1 MLERLQKIIARAGI
15 ASRRHAEELI
25 ASGLVTVN
33 GTTITELGSKA
44 DETKDHIKVQGKLL
58 QPETERAYLIL
69 NKPPEVVS
77 TMSDPEGRR
86 CLRDLLHG
94 VSLRVFP
101 VGRLEYH
108 SMGLV
113 FLTNDGELANQM
125 LKAHYLPQTYNL
137 KLKTLLT
144 FEEVEILSRQTG
156 AHIVRIKGK
165 ESPWYEVTLS
175 EARRDELRNRL
186 FQTGHPVEKIKR
198 VKIGNIALESLTPGA
213 YRPLSDAEVATL
225 RKMIDPANATQAVTA
240 SAGPI
245 QEKLGEKGVNKSP
258 AQFTT
263 ERRPFIKK
271 RPYQPKPKPGEH
283 RPAQNQPT
291 LPEPDGNR
299 LSVPLPPRQAHTN
312 FAAGA
317 AQNTF
322 RPNQRPF
329 GKPNADRQ
337 NQGQSRDFTSQP
349 SGAPRPPFGSKPQ
362 GRPPF
367 RSNDRPYSKP
377 NFGGSSG
384 SIGGGKPPFRSNDRP
399 YSKQQG
405 GGSSGGGRPPF
416 RSNDRPYSKPNFGA
430 PGGAGKPTFQPPAG
444 AYPRGGKPG
453 GIDHGR
459 RDFMGTKAGTPQ
471 SGSPDAPPR
480 PPRSFPSRTEGSAK
494 WGPNERVFHKP
505 APQEF
510 ERPSKTEFT
519 PAPSK
524 PMFDPIA
531 SGQPNFEKPKF
542 DKPRFDKPKFEKE
555 SFGKPKS
562 DRPFVK
568 KGATAGKFRKPS
580 GSFKPRSF
588 DGSREARGEGRG
600 EVRSE
605 GKSENR
611 PRPAFRGKSKSEPGA
626 FGRVNKTSG
635 SKRFGAGKP
644 SAGKSRGA
652 KPGGK
657 FAGGKRPPSGGRPKS
672 RPGGGSRPK
681 GRG

>member
-156 AHIVRIKGK
+156 AHIIRIKGK

-225 RKMIDPANATQAVTA
+225 RHMLDPKNAVQAVTA

-245 QEKLGEKGVNKSP
+245 QEKLGEKAVNKSP

-283 RPAQNQPT
+283 RPAQNQPPS

-299 LSVPLPPRQAHTN
+299 LSVPLPPRQAHTT

-317 AQNTF
+317 PQNSF

-329 GKPNADRQ
+329 GKPNMDRPP
-337 NQGQSRDFTSQP
+337 NGRKEFSGGQY

-377 NFGGSSG
+377 NFGGPSGGSS
-384 SIGGGKPPFRSNDRP
+384 GGGKPPFRSNDRP
-399 YSKQQG
+399 YSKPQG
-405 GGSSGGGRPPF
+405 GASSGGGRPPF
-416 RSNDRPYSKPNFGA
+416 RSNDRPHSKPNFGA

-494 WGPNERVFHKP
+494 WGPEQRVFHKP

-510 ERPSKTEFT
+510 ERPSKPEFA
-519 PAPSK
+519 PAPPSK
-524 PMFDPIA
+524 PMFDPIP

-542 DKPRFDKPKFEKE
+542 DKPRFDKPKFEKK

-568 KGATAGKFRKPS
+568 RGAPSGKFRKPS
-580 GSFKPRSF
+580 GTFKPRSL
-588 DGSREARGEGRG
+588 DGPREARN
-600 EVRSE
+600 EVRSA

-635 SKRFGAGKP
+635 PKRFGAGKP
-644 SAGKSRGA
+644 AAGKPRGA

-657 FAGGKRPPSGGRPKS
+657 FTGGKRPPSGGRPKS

-681 GRG
+681 GRS